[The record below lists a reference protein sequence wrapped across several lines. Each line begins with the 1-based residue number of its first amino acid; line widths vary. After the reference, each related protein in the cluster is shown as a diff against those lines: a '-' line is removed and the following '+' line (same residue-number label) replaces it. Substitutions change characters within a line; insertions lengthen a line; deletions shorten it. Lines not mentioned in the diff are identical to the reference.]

1 MRRCDKCKTGLLERS
16 VKQEHIEDLGG
27 VVVKIMNAVKIFKCA
42 GKDCGEEV
50 IGIPDMLGLVH
61 AAAVYRA
68 LDPVRLSG
76 KEVRFM
82 RRALDMTQVE
92 FGKVM
97 DLSAE
102 HVSRWETGARGI
114 GCASEKLVRHN
125 FCALLYKDVL
135 ALDYDP
141 SVIAN
146 MQFMELREGT
156 HLDPMEMHRVLVKHD
171 HQTTNAWD
179 VTAKAA

>member
-16 VKQEHIEDLGG
+16 VKREHIEDLGG
-27 VVVKIMNAVKIFKCA
+27 VVVKIINAVKVFKCT
-42 GKDCGEEV
+42 GEDCGDEA
-50 IGIPDMLGLVH
+50 IGIPDMQGLVH

-68 LDPVRLSG
+68 LDPVRLDG

-92 FGKVM
+92 FGAIM
-97 DLSAE
+97 DLTPE
-102 HVSRWETGARGI
+102 HVSRWETGAKGI
-114 GCASEKLVRHN
+114 GSATEKLMRHN
-125 FCALLYKDVL
+125 LCALLYKDVL

-146 MQFMELREGT
+146 MHFVELKQGAQRE
-156 HLDPMEMHRVLVKHD
+156 PMEMHRVLVKHD

>member
-1 MRRCDKCKTGLLERS
+1 MQDWLLERS

-27 VVVKIMNAVKIFKCA
+27 VVVKIINAVKVFKCT

-50 IGIPDMLGLVH
+50 TGIPDMQGLVH

-68 LDPVRLSG
+68 LDPMRLSG

-102 HVSRWETGARGI
+102 HVSRWETGAVGI
-114 GCASEKLVRHN
+114 GSASEKLMRHN
-125 FCALLYKDVL
+125 LCALLYKDVL
-135 ALDYDP
+135 APDYDP
-141 SVIAN
+141 SVIAS
-146 MQFMELREGT
+146 MEFIEPDGDQP
-156 HLDPMEMHRVLVKHD
+156 HLLEVHRVLVKHD

-179 VTAKAA
+179 VTDKAA

>member
-27 VVVKIMNAVKIFKCA
+27 VVVKIINAVKVFKCT
-42 GKDCGEEV
+42 GKDCGDEV
-50 IGIPDMLGLVH
+50 TGIPDMQGLVQ

-68 LDPVRLSG
+68 LDPARLSG

-97 DLSAE
+97 DLTAE

-114 GCASEKLVRHN
+114 GSATEKLTRHN
-125 FCALLYKDVL
+125 LCALLYKDVL

-146 MQFMELREGT
+146 MEFVEPEEGAQGQP
-156 HLDPMEMHRVLVKHD
+156 LEMHRVLVKHD

-179 VTAKAA
+179 VTDKAA

>member
-1 MRRCDKCKTGLLERS
+1 MRRCDRCKTGLLERS
-16 VKQEHIEDLGG
+16 VKREHVEDLGG
-27 VVVKIMNAVKIFKCA
+27 VVVNIIDAVKVFKCT
-42 GKDCGEEV
+42 GQDCGEETT
-50 IGIPDMLGLVH
+50 GIPDMQGLVH

-68 LDPVRLSG
+68 LSPVRLSG

-82 RRALDMTQVE
+82 RRALDMTQVD
-92 FGKVM
+92 FGKMM
-97 DLSAE
+97 DLTAE

-114 GCASEKLVRHN
+114 GCATEKLTRHN
-125 FCALLYKDVL
+125 LCALLYKDVL

-146 MQFMELREGT
+146 MQFVELEKGAE
-156 HLDPMEMHRVLVKHD
+156 LEPMKMHRVLVKHD